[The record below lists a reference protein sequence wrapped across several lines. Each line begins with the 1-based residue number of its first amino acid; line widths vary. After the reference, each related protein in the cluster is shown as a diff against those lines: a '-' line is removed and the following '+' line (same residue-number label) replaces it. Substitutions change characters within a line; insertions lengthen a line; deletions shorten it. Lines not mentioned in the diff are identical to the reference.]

1 MAAKHRFFSYAL
13 VAALVVASLGWLLWG
28 RPTASDDALVIY
40 TTRQAFLLEPVVEA
54 FRKRHD
60 VDVTVV
66 YSKKGLVERLKL
78 EGRNSPADVII
89 AADASIMMPLQ
100 EAQLLSPLPHNI
112 VALVAKS
119 YRSGNH
125 WVGVTKRM
133 RVPIVRKGVTVS
145 SYQDL
150 ASPVF
155 AGRLCSRSGKHP
167 YNVALVAAMI
177 VKQGTQKTRQ
187 WLTAFKNNLARKPQG
202 NDRAQARAI
211 HDGVCDVAIMNS
223 YYLGKMTKNT
233 DINERNWAD
242 AIELVFPSVQDG
254 GAYGSISAVA
264 LAASSYHRED
274 SLAFIEFLLSDEG
287 QKIFADDNHEYPIRP
302 LVPPSELVASWGD
315 VVEAETDYVTI
326 YQYRDEALRLIDDI
340 AFDQ

>member
-1 MAAKHRFFSYAL
+1 MTSKSRVFSYVFVTTLLA
-13 VAALVVASLGWLLWG
+13 ASLGWLLWG

-40 TTRQAFLLEPVVEA
+40 TTRQVFLLKPVVEA
-54 FRKRHD
+54 FRERHD
-60 VDVTVV
+60 VDVTIV

-78 EGRNSPADVII
+78 EGRNSPADVIV

-100 EAQLLSPLPHNI
+100 QAQLLSPLPHNI
-112 VALVAKS
+112 VALVEKS
-119 YRSGNH
+119 YRSDNF

-133 RVPIVRKGVTVS
+133 RVPIVRKGVIVS
-145 SYQDL
+145 SYDDL
-150 ASPVF
+150 VAPDF
-155 AGRLCSRSGKHP
+155 AGKLCSRSGKHP
-167 YNVALVAAMI
+167 YNVSLVAAMM

-187 WLTAFKNNLARKPQG
+187 WLAAFKNNLARKPQG

-242 AIELVFPSVQDG
+242 AIELVFPSAQDG

-264 LAASSYHRED
+264 LAASSHHKDE

-302 LVPPSELVASWGD
+302 LVPPSNLVASWGD

-326 YQYRDEALRLIDDI
+326 YQYRNEALRLIDDI